1 MKKELIKYYKYNGK
15 SQGAF
20 LYGQVYTV
28 QKSDLPDIVG
38 DIFNKKYDPIFEL
51 FEADGTWIERVDP
64 NNLPSNLVM
73 ISKEE
78 FDRIVITQRFDL

>member
-1 MKKELIKYYKYNGK
+1 MKKEKIKYYKYLGN
-15 SQGAF
+15 SQGAY

-38 DIFNKKYDPIFEL
+38 AIFKKKYDPIFEL
-51 FEADGTWIERVDP
+51 FKADGTYLDRVDP
-64 NNLPSNLVM
+64 NNLDSNLIK